1 MSLGV
6 TILAALLGLTVGVG
20 SMVAYFVS
28 ERSRRKPIEIERPV
42 LSSDLLS
49 VLAVIPGSAIVLDEK
64 DRVLRA
70 GASALAYGFIQ
81 NDQVVSQE
89 LLRDVHELR
98 SQGRVSERK
107 LIVDKGGNPPKPL
120 RLQVR
125 VAPLAHGLVLILV
138 QDVSAAERVQ
148 DMRIDFT
155 ANVSHELKTPI
166 GAIRLLTE
174 TIRDNADDP
183 KAVARFSKNLE
194 KEADRL
200 SALVRDIMDL
210 SRVSVEDPLAKGIA
224 VTVDSVVREAT
235 DRCRILAEESGV
247 TLKVGDPC
255 YARVYGDRDQLIT
268 AVRNLIDNAIR
279 YSEPNTPVSVS
290 AKVEDDL
297 VRIAVVDRGIGI
309 PAKARNR
316 IFERLYRV
324 DKARSRQTGGTG
336 LGLAIV
342 KHIAAEHR
350 GTVTCWST
358 EGAGSTFT
366 LVLPE
371 ASELRGNDD

>member
-125 VAPLAHGLVLILV
+125 VAPLAHWLVLILV

-316 IFERLYRV
+316 IFERFYRV

>member
-235 DRCRILAEESGV
+235 DRCRILAEESGI

-316 IFERLYRV
+316 IFERFYRV